1 MKKLSVLSLL
11 MCVGSLTL
19 AGCNNGSGGGGKKTT
34 TGGATTSDSGTTSG
48 GTSSTSGTSGTSG
61 TSTSSGPVYPTDWSD
76 SLKSS
81 MQELL
86 DGVVLPYVPATWTA
100 QSYGLPFGAA
110 GEGASLSDVKAAFDQ
125 AGYVSSSL
133 ISGAGLSYV
142 LEKES
147 TNGIVY
153 AGLGQISQ
161 TSVGIA
167 AGYSAYASSWSSEQ
181 TALFTEK
188 LGSDVQV
195 PFVRGL
201 WNVAVPQ
208 NGYLRAVRSTN
219 SGRNDVLAAYE
230 NATGW
235 TFDHNDSYG
244 DPVYVYVASSGATIE
259 SNIWVQSGL
268 CICDFSYN
276 APEADAW
283 RTEDLAFMHEHLAG
297 GEIPHPAGLWSYPII
312 LNNTVYTK
320 QATQTTTLPEIKAV
334 FEDAGFLVAADPED
348 ENGYIFTKVAPE
360 LDSDSN
366 EQYIVGWIFEN
377 SENALVIQAYVDS
390 DPTVTDEFELY
401 TSALSVHTGDSVT
414 LTVNMGNL
422 FTSEDVPQFSVDP
435 ADGAELVSSEGNQY
449 VYQINAAA
457 GADVTFTVSIRD
469 GAFTDSVV
477 VHVEDES
484 VPTDW
489 AEEIK
494 SEMQGALEGVALPF
508 THAEWEIYS
517 NAEATFA
524 LRAPFDSNLV
534 TSVCSAIAANPDYEY
549 LGAEEG
555 VECFATELES
565 GNVINISVYYD
576 EEYVYYD
583 ANLVEPS
590 PVDLAAAAVN
600 SKLSALGV
608 SVSYDSTYN
617 TWGGAWGVGSA
628 ADETEE
634 TLSSGAEFLA
644 EAAIPDG
651 FTLAFSVYGDPTSE
665 GYYDLFG
672 DESYYY
678 YMLFSDASGDV
689 NITIIS
695 YVDSQTLVASITI
708 GSAS

>member
-34 TGGATTSDSGTTSG
+34 TGGATTSDSGSTGTTTG

-181 TALFTEK
+181 ATLFTEK

-208 NGYLRAVRSTN
+208 NGYLRAVRGTN

-283 RTEDLAFMHEHLAG
+283 RAEDLTFMHEHLAG
-297 GEIPHPAGLWSYPII
+297 GEIPHPAGLWSYPI
-312 LNNTVYTK
+312 LQNNTVYTK
-320 QATQTTTLPEIKAV
+320 QATATTTLPEIKAV

-348 ENGYIFTKVAPE
+348 ENGYIFTKAAPE
-360 LDSDSN
+360 LDSGSN
-366 EQYIVGWIFEN
+366 EQYIVGRIFKN

-401 TSALSVHTGDSVT
+401 TSATSVHTGDSVT

-422 FTSEDVPQFSVDP
+422 FTSEDVPQFTVSP

-449 VYQINAAA
+449 VYQINAAVD
-457 GADVTFTVSIRD
+457 ADVTITASVRD
-469 GAFTDSVV
+469 GTYSAFVV
-477 VHVEDES
+477 IHVEDPS
-484 VPTDW
+484 VQTDW
-489 AEEIK
+489 EDPILTN
-494 SEMQGALEGVALPF
+494 MTTALSGHKIPFVAG
-508 THAEWEIYS
+508 EWEETTS
-517 NAEATFA
+517 EAFDYT
-524 LRAPFDSNLV
+524 LRAPV
-534 TSVCSAIAANPDYEY
+534 ASVEASAIASALTSAGYSDA
-549 LGAEEG
+549 GVQEG
-555 VECFATELES
+555 VQYYTTEVAEGTLYVGYS
-565 GNVINISVYYD
+565 SN
-576 EEYVYYD
+576 EEYVTLGAYIYSYNAAQAIED
-583 ANLVEPS
+583 VAAKMNSAGLTVTAHHDEDGHWIGLNFGTNYT
-590 PVDLAAAAVN
+590 VDQMKNYVQVLFIPT
-600 SKLSALGV
+600 GFEV
-608 SVSYDSTYN
+608 S
-617 TWGGAWGVGSA
+617 GSWQ
-628 ADETEE
+628 
-634 TLSSGAEFLA
+634 
-644 EAAIPDG
+644 
-651 FTLAFSVYGDPTSE
+651 
-665 GYYDLFG
+665 
-672 DESYYY
+672 
-678 YMLFSDASGDV
+678 
-689 NITIIS
+689 
-695 YVDSQTLVASITI
+695 VDSSQGIDINYILYLKDGVTLRYEVYSYNSNTYLFVTALD
-708 GSAS
+708 A